1 MAIRILF
8 KLKIVILFHTV
19 EFLFVASQMLTT
31 NRFEKALYT
40 QEAQWPWVS
49 STFLYTIHC
58 SQGMCVFES
67 LLLEFPYLQFSPN
80 AFKSF
85 LIMLITSV

>member
-1 MAIRILF
+1 MAIRTLF

-31 NRFEKALYT
+31 NRFKKALYT

-49 STFLYTIHC
+49 RNIFI
-58 SQGMCVFES
+58 
-67 LLLEFPYLQFSPN
+67 
-80 AFKSF
+80 
-85 LIMLITSV
+85 

>member
-8 KLKIVILFHTV
+8 KLKIVTLFHTV

-49 STFLYTIHC
+49 RNIFIYN
-58 SQGMCVFES
+58 S
-67 LLLEFPYLQFSPN
+67 L
-80 AFKSF
+80 
-85 LIMLITSV
+85 